1 MQLFHR
7 SWQRAWQ
14 GVGCTVPGDALAAE
28 LLARYRE
35 PQRHYHTLQHLSE
48 CLGHLEAV
56 LDQVPDPA
64 AIELALWFH
73 DAVYELASPGAASN
87 EQRSAVSNEQRSAV
101 SNELRSAQWAQQ
113 ALLAGGAPPA
123 LARQVHELIMATR
136 HDALPATPGQCW
148 LVDIDLSILG
158 AVPARF
164 DEYERQVRDEY
175 AFVPEE
181 LFRRK
186 RAEVLA
192 GFVARARIYSTPFFH
207 DRLEAPARAN
217 LGRSIAA
224 LGAGA
229 DT

>member
-1 MQLFHR
+1 MQLLHR

-14 GVGCTVPGDALAAE
+14 GAGCTAPGDALAAE

-35 PQRHYHTLQHLSE
+35 PQRRYHTLQHLSE

-73 DAVYELASPGAASN
+73 DAVYELAGPGAASN
-87 EQRSAVSNEQRSAV
+87 EQRSAAFNEQRSA
-101 SNELRSAQWAQQ
+101 LWAHQ

-123 LARQVHELIMATR
+123 LARQVHDLVMATR
-136 HDALPATPGQCW
+136 HDALPATPDQCW

-158 AVPARF
+158 AAPARF

-192 GFVARARIYSTPFFH
+192 GFIARARIYSTPFFH

-224 LGAGA
+224 LGVGA

>member
-1 MQLFHR
+1 MQLLHR

-14 GVGCTVPGDALAAE
+14 GAGCTGPGDALAAE
-28 LLARYRE
+28 LLACYRE
-35 PQRHYHTLQHLSE
+35 PQRRYHTLQHLSE

-73 DAVYELASPGAASN
+73 DAVYELAGPGAA
-87 EQRSAVSNEQRSAV
+87 
-101 SNELRSAQWAQQ
+101 SNELRSAQWAVQ

-123 LARQVHELIMATR
+123 LARQVHDLIMATR
-136 HDALPATPGQCW
+136 HDALPATPDQCW

-192 GFVARARIYSTPFFH
+192 GFVARAQIYSTPFFR

-224 LGAGA
+224 LGVGA
-229 DT
+229 DP

>member
-14 GVGCTVPGDALAAE
+14 GAGCTMPGDVLAAE

-35 PQRHYHTLQHLSE
+35 PQRRYHTVQHLRE
-48 CLGHLEAV
+48 CLAHLEQV
-56 LDQVPDPA
+56 LGQVPDPVA
-64 AIELALWFH
+64 VELAMWFH
-73 DAVYELASPGAASN
+73 DAVYALAGPGAASS
-87 EQRSAVSNEQRSAV
+87 EQRSAA
-101 SNELRSAQWAQQ
+101 SNELRSAQWAHQ

-123 LARQVHELIMATR
+123 LAGQVHDLIMATR
-136 HDALPATPGQCW
+136 HDALPATPDQCW

-192 GFVARARIYSTPFFH
+192 GFVARARIYSTPFFR

-224 LGAGA
+224 LGVGA

>member
-1 MQLFHR
+1 
-7 SWQRAWQ
+7 
-14 GVGCTVPGDALAAE
+14 
-28 LLARYRE
+28 
-35 PQRHYHTLQHLSE
+35 
-48 CLGHLEAV
+48 
-56 LDQVPDPA
+56 
-64 AIELALWFH
+64 
-73 DAVYELASPGAASN
+73 
-87 EQRSAVSNEQRSAV
+87 
-101 SNELRSAQWAQQ
+101 
-113 ALLAGGAPPA
+113 
-123 LARQVHELIMATR
+123 
-136 HDALPATPGQCW
+136 LPATPDQCW

-192 GFVARARIYSTPFFH
+192 GFVARARIYSTPFFR

-224 LGAGA
+224 LGVGA
-229 DT
+229 DP

>member
-1 MQLFHR
+1 MQLLHR

-14 GVGCTVPGDALAAE
+14 GAGCTGPGDALAAE
-28 LLARYRE
+28 LLACYRE
-35 PQRHYHTLQHLSE
+35 PQRRYHTLQHLSE

-73 DAVYELASPGAASN
+73 DAVYELAGPGAA
-87 EQRSAVSNEQRSAV
+87 
-101 SNELRSAQWAQQ
+101 SNELRSAQWAVQ

-123 LARQVHELIMATR
+123 LARQVHDLIMATR
-136 HDALPATPGQCW
+136 HDALPATPDQCW

-192 GFVARARIYSTPFFH
+192 GFVARARIYSTPFFR

-224 LGAGA
+224 LGVGA
-229 DT
+229 DP

>member
-14 GVGCTVPGDALAAE
+14 GAGCTMPGDVLAAE

-35 PQRHYHTLQHLSE
+35 PQRRYHTLQHLSE

-73 DAVYELASPGAASN
+73 DAVYELAGPGAA
-87 EQRSAVSNEQRSAV
+87 
-101 SNELRSAQWAQQ
+101 SNELRSAQWAVQ

-123 LARQVHELIMATR
+123 LARQVHDLIMATR
-136 HDALPATPGQCW
+136 HDALPATPDQCW

-192 GFVARARIYSTPFFH
+192 GFVARPRIYSTPFFH

-224 LGAGA
+224 LGVGA

>member
-1 MQLFHR
+1 MQLLHR

-14 GVGCTVPGDALAAE
+14 GAGCTAPGDALAAE

-35 PQRHYHTLQHLSE
+35 PQRRYHTLQHLSE

-73 DAVYELASPGAASN
+73 DAVYELAGPGAASNEQRGAASN
-87 EQRSAVSNEQRSAV
+87 EQRSA
-101 SNELRSAQWAQQ
+101 LWAHQ

-123 LARQVHELIMATR
+123 LARQVHDLVMATR
-136 HDALPATPGQCW
+136 HDALPATPDQCW

-158 AVPARF
+158 AAPARF

-224 LGAGA
+224 LGVGA